1 YLQLNIATDALT
13 LAQSA
18 SQQFKRI
25 GMVYE
30 EAKALAFHGVALMHL
45 SRFTEALE
53 TFRVSQ
59 QGFEREGNRY
69 WIAVLDLYRADV
81 YLELRRYWEA
91 YSLAAQAKERFD
103 ALGIAS
109 RRMLSLVILGRIA
122 LSLDDLGAAQKC
134 ADEITAIT
142 EQERIPLLRFPY
154 FVLRGQIAERNRD
167 ATLAEEAF
175 RFAAE
180 DLESHQSRLQHDD
193 LRVTFLR
200 GRNQVYESLIR
211 LALDHGESPL

>member
-1 YLQLNIATDALT
+1 VHLTEAEIYLQLNIAADALT

-18 SQQFKRI
+18 SQQFKQI

-30 EAKALAFHGVALMHL
+30 ESKALAFHGVALMHMN
-45 SRFTEALE
+45 RFTEALE
-53 TFRVSQ
+53 TFRASQ

-91 YSLAAQAKERFD
+91 HSLAAQARERFD

-122 LSLDDLGAAQKC
+122 LSLDDLAAARKC
-134 ADEITAIT
+134 ADEITALT
-142 EQERIPLLRFPY
+142 EQKRIPLMRFPY
-154 FVLRGQIAERNRD
+154 FVLRGQIAKKSRRD
-167 ATLAEEAF
+167 VGRRSIPARRRGSRESSVPAAT
-175 RFAAE
+175 
-180 DLESHQSRLQHDD
+180 
-193 LRVTFLR
+193 
-200 GRNQVYESLIR
+200 
-211 LALDHGESPL
+211 